1 MVVKNSNMADTQ
13 EHILV
18 VVSDPQAS
26 TLLDRV
32 LRSADYTVTLIQE
45 GNSALRQVSMIGG
58 SLVILGE
65 RLRDGMGLDI
75 AGEFS
80 RRFPA
85 VPVVMYLNQETPDLL
100 RRMLRLGISDYIV
113 PPVKP
118 EDVLRTVRGALDLGK
133 RRKETLLLE
142 ARKFTS
148 SLQRQVDEMDTLTRL
163 GRQITSSLDLDSVLT
178 SIVDAAVQLTGS
190 EEGSLLLIDE
200 STGELYMRASKNFQ
214 EDFVRTFRLPVA
226 DSLAGQVI
234 RTGEAT
240 LIDENTPQKIK
251 TSYLVQSIVYV
262 PLSIHGHVM
271 GVLGVDNR
279 HSRLPLTQRHVTM
292 LNALSSYAVIAL
304 ENARLFADTKAE
316 RNKLETILTG
326 IQDGVVVVDQDQRL
340 GMVNKAAREIFGLG
354 ADDALVGKPFPD
366 VFPQEEML
374 QLASRPDDGLNDRVE
389 IAPDENRAFM
399 AQSSTIQD
407 VGRVF
412 TLHDITSLK
421 KIDRIKTDFVHT
433 VSHDL
438 RSPLTAILG
447 YVELVERAGPVTD
460 LQRDFIRRIQVSVHN
475 ITHLVDDLLDLGR
488 VESGLDVRKES
499 VHLEQIVHYSAEG
512 MKKRLADKNQRL
524 QINFPADF
532 PAVHA
537 IPVQMRQMV
546 DHLLDN
552 SVKYTV
558 PNGAIVVS
566 GRMEQNQIILQFT
579 DTGIGIPAMDLP
591 YIFDKFYRASN
602 AAMEVSGTGLGLA
615 IVKSIV
621 ENHGG
626 RIWVESMVG
635 KGSVFTVVLPVSE
648 Q

>member
-1 MVVKNSNMADTQ
+1 
-13 EHILV
+13 
-18 VVSDPQAS
+18 
-26 TLLDRV
+26 
-32 LRSADYTVTLIQE
+32 
-45 GNSALRQVSMIGG
+45 
-58 SLVILGE
+58 
-65 RLRDGMGLDI
+65 
-75 AGEFS
+75 
-80 RRFPA
+80 
-85 VPVVMYLNQETPDLL
+85 
-100 RRMLRLGISDYIV
+100 
-113 PPVKP
+113 
-118 EDVLRTVRGALDLGK
+118 
-133 RRKETLLLE
+133 
-142 ARKFTS
+142 
-148 SLQRQVDEMDTLTRL
+148 
-163 GRQITSSLDLDSVLT
+163 
-178 SIVDAAVQLTGS
+178 
-190 EEGSLLLIDE
+190 
-200 STGELYMRASKNFQ
+200 
-214 EDFVRTFRLPVA
+214 
-226 DSLAGQVI
+226 
-234 RTGEAT
+234 
-240 LIDENTPQKIK
+240 
-251 TSYLVQSIVYV
+251 
-262 PLSIHGHVM
+262 
-271 GVLGVDNR
+271 
-279 HSRLPLTQRHVTM
+279 M

-354 ADDALVGKPFPD
+354 ADDPLVGKPFPD

-374 QLASRPDDGLNDRVE
+374 QLASRPDDGLNNRVE

-566 GRMEQNQIILQFT
+566 GRTEQNQIILQFT

-635 KGSVFTVVLPVSE
+635 KGSVFTVVLPVGE

>member
-1 MVVKNSNMADTQ
+1 MIVKNSNMADTQ

-80 RRFPA
+80 RRLPA

-113 PPVKP
+113 PPLKP
-118 EDVLRTVRGALDLGK
+118 EDVLHAVRGALDLGK

-163 GRQITSSLDLDSVLT
+163 GRQITSSLDLDSVLS

-200 STGELYMRASKNFQ
+200 ASGELYMRASKNFQ

-340 GMVNKAAREIFGLG
+340 GMVNKAAREIFALG
-354 ADDALVGKPFPD
+354 ADDSLVGKPFPD
-366 VFPQEEML
+366 VFTQEEML
-374 QLASRPDDGLNDRVE
+374 QLASRPDDGLNNRVE
-389 IAPDENRAFM
+389 ITPDENRAFM

-512 MKKRLADKNQRL
+512 MKKRLTDKSQRL

-558 PNGAIVVS
+558 PNGAIMIN
-566 GRMEQNQIILQFT
+566 GRMEQDQVILQFT

-591 YIFDKFYRASN
+591 YIFDRFYRASN

-626 RIWVESMVG
+626 RIWVESLVG